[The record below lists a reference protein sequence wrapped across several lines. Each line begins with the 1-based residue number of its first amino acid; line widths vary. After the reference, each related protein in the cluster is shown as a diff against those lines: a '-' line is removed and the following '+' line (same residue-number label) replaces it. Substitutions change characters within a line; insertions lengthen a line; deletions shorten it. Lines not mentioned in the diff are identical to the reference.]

1 MSILHPVQLT
11 TDELNVIAE
20 LVSDAVAYLPD
31 PEDQPEPGSFADVVQ
46 KLAAKFPLSK
56 VAS

>member
-31 PEDQPEPGSFADVVQ
+31 PEDQPEPGSFADIVQ
-46 KLAAKFPLSK
+46 KLASKFPSSK